1 MLKVLA
7 NYDPVLRNHL
17 EKPRQRNATYLSP
30 DTQNKLIDIFGKNII
45 QSDIV
50 KEIQRA
56 VCYSI
61 MVDEVTSHN
70 KEIMPLCIR

>member
-7 NYDPVLRNHL
+7 NYDLVLRNHL

-30 DTQNKLIDIFGKNII
+30 HTQNELIEIIGKNII

-50 KEIQRA
+50 KEIQSAICYLIMIGKQRRA
-56 VCYSI
+56 V
-61 MVDEVTSHN
+61 TFT
-70 KEIMPLCIR
+70 